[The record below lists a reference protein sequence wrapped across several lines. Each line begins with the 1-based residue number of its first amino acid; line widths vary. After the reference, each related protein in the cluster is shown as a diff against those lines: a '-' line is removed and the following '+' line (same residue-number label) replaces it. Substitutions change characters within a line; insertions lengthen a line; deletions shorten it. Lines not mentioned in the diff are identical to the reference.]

1 MNAYSKFMDIS
12 MDALPEPLTSADQSG
27 FQWFKFAHVEY
38 LLDPEVNVLSLE
50 AQGVFLRLM
59 SYAAMEVPF
68 ASLPDDMQYLV
79 KMAGFKLPDQDSKS
93 FAKVYQHAQ
102 STVKAVLD
110 AAFILCSDERYYMP
124 LLANQIS
131 YDARTTASEP
141 IGQTT
146 TKQSSTNATGQTNPE
161 KKRTAAAIR
170 QARFRANKKANP
182 SEVTGVTHN
191 VTDESVTRNALV
203 TPSNVTRNA
212 TVTGVTLVT
221 HNVTPQSVTFG
232 GIKGGDLDLDSELD
246 SKKNKTNPSEAS
258 QQHDPDYFQTPELGW
273 TPRLGLINAKLQMAG
288 HKPVTNEFLLQT
300 LVTFNPHYDDKPIMS
315 DNNRASKLVHW
326 IGDKQQKAARQPQHK
341 PSTSSKPDPNAS
353 YYGISKED
361 IQQYA
366 RVGESEFDCAK
377 RLASERNQANNPAS
391 NSVEKKTLPPTAG
404 VWSMGDKHTLKQIQ
418 QFDSSFTPEHID
430 AMAKEQGK
438 DRDMLMATLY
448 QDLAANK
455 KKQDIA
461 AAQAKAGAL

>member
-1 MNAYSKFMDIS
+1 

-146 TKQSSTNATGQTNPE
+146 TKQSSTNATGQTSPD

-182 SEVTGVTHN
+182 SEVTGVTGVTGVTHN

-232 GIKGGDLDLDSELD
+232 GIKGGDLDLDSDLD
-246 SKKNKTNPSEAS
+246 SKKNKTNPPEAN
-258 QQHDPDYFQTPELGW
+258 QQQEPDYFQTPDLGW
-273 TPRLGLINAKLQMAG
+273 TPRLGLINTRLKMAG
-288 HKPVTNEFLLQT
+288 HQQITQDALLQT
-300 LVTFNPHYDDKPIMS
+300 LVTFNPHFDDAPVMS
-315 DNNRASKLVHW
+315 DNKRLGKLVNW
-326 IGDKQQKAARQPQHK
+326 IGDKQQKSVRQTQSK
-341 PSTSSKPDPNAS
+341 PSTSSKPDPNTS
-353 YYGISKED
+353 YYGISKDD
-361 IQQYA
+361 IQKYA
-366 RVGESEFDCAK
+366 KVGESEFDCAK

-391 NSVEKKTLPPTAG
+391 NSVEKKTLPPTAS
-404 VWSMGDKHTLKQIQ
+404 VWSMGDKHTLKLIQ